1 MLRRARLV
9 VALGAIVVLLVSGCG
24 SGVSDTDQA
33 RQRATVSA
41 EEQLRSQGFTKVT
54 LRIRAA
60 DGSVQEHCVWMADSE
75 TERNRGLMEVTDPS
89 VGGGEA
95 MVFVF
100 DGDSERAFW
109 MKDAVLPLS
118 IAWFDAEGGFV
129 GSADMDPCPVGSTE
143 CPRFPPPQPYRSA
156 VEMAQ
161 GRLQDWGIG
170 PGATVSRAGAC

>member
-9 VALGAIVVLLVSGCG
+9 VALGVIVAVLLSGCG

-41 EEQLRSQGFTKVT
+41 EEQLQGFTKVT

-75 TERNRGLMEVTDPS
+75 LEQQRGLQGIADPS
-89 VGGGEA
+89 IGGAGA

-100 DGDSERAFW
+100 DDVVSTEFW
-109 MKDAVLPLS
+109 MKDTVLPLS
-118 IAWFDAEGGFV
+118 IAWVDDAGAVV
-129 GSADMDPCPVGSTE
+129 GTTDMDPCRQGISCRTYAS
-143 CPRFPPPQPYRSA
+143 PRPYRLA

-170 PGATVSRAGAC
+170 PGATVERTTAC